1 MADPMASHA
10 RVRLGGTLAPAA
22 VARDGGVTGNGL
34 NCAPGHRFA
43 RGKHLREAWDLA
55 NTTTRLHG

>member
-10 RVRLGGTLAPAA
+10 RVRLGGALAPVV
-22 VARDGGVTGNGL
+22 VARGGGVAGDSL
-34 NCAPGHRFA
+34 NCAPGHGFV

-55 NTTTRLHG
+55 NSTTRLHG